1 MPSPHLYSLNV
12 AKHVRLFFFQPTLMI
27 NAHGGCKGKKVNRH
41 INISMALTASLFAS
55 PVQALETLPN
65 IMITADRIGQN
76 QASISADT
84 TVISRKDIEQS
95 QATTVVDI
103 LRSQVGMD
111 VASSG
116 GAGKTTSV
124 FLRGGNSGQTLVLID
139 GVRVGSATTGSF
151 DWANLSTADIEKI
164 EIVRGPQSSLYGGDA
179 MGGVIQI
186 FTRKGTQGSK
196 THISGEL
203 GSYGT
208 SSAAVSVLGKTASN
222 ISYALTANGLRT
234 ASVSAAVKGKEN
246 DPYRQF
252 TLSGRLNLP
261 VGKGELALI
270 VRHVN
275 GKTSLDGGF
284 PLQDIL
290 NYTSNTKQS
299 VASVKLTYP
308 LSDSI
313 ENSLQ
318 LSRSIDDVIG
328 YDPAGGFNNSDF
340 RTQIDQLTWQNHI
353 DWEAL
358 SLLTG
363 VDMYRSQGYSNSA
376 RLNRAITQAAG
387 FAALSGSV
395 GMADVNASMRYDKNS
410 ATPNQVTYK
419 LGVALHPLD
428 GLKVSANYGT
438 GFKAP
443 SLNDLYFPASAFS
456 AGNANLKPEKSK
468 GWDIG
473 LGYQYQHSN
482 MKAGIH
488 ATWFHQ
494 NYQDL
499 IVWQASPT
507 FFYSPINI
515 GKAHTQG
522 LEISANM
529 AYQASYLQANWTYL
543 DAKDLT
549 TGSWLARR
557 AKESGSVTFG
567 STIAKLHAEVLW
579 YIVGPRFSSA
589 GNQKYM
595 EAYKKIDMRMNYPIN
610 KQWKL
615 TARVENAG
623 NVRYEEVSG
632 YGVLGRAWYG
642 GISSDF

>member
-1 MPSPHLYSLNV
+1 
-12 AKHVRLFFFQPTLMI
+12 
-27 NAHGGCKGKKVNRH
+27 
-41 INISMALTASLFAS
+41 MALTASLFAS